1 MDRDS
6 GYITIDIPKIEKQI
20 LTALDLNKDGK
31 LDKDDYKF
39 FSTQALSVHHDALFH
54 HVLRSSSTASAAS
67 ACPSSR
73 PRRLLPLTLALLII
87 FSFF

>member
-39 FSTQALSVHHDALFH
+39 FSTQALSV
-54 HVLRSSSTASAAS
+54 LRDNGMVASGAFVAGF
-67 ACPSSR
+67 AYGFWGV
-73 PRRLLPLTLALLII
+73 AD
-87 FSFF
+87 